1 MFFASLRLLRAITVI
16 LCLLVRPWRHFG
28 SNLAPLGA
36 LWALLGSLLA
46 IFLAPPEPFCASLGL
61 SQVSLG
67 PLSGLPLASWGMFGT
82 FLGR

>member
-1 MFFASLRLLRAITVI
+1 MFFVSLRLLRAITVI

-46 IFLAPPEPFCASLGL
+46 IFLAPPRPFWDSLGL
-61 SQVSLG
+61 SY
-67 PLSGLPLASWGMFGT
+67 ASSWSPFNIC
-82 FLGR
+82 

>member
-1 MFFASLRLLRAITVI
+1 MFFVSLRLLRAVTVI

-46 IFLAPPEPFCASLGL
+46 VFLAPPGPFWASLGL
-61 SQVSLG
+61 SWDSLG
-67 PLSGLPLASWGMFGT
+67 PLLELS
-82 FLGR
+82 